1 MTGTKLVEAA
11 LMQFALHGYEGASLS
26 SIAGEVG
33 IKKESI
39 YSHFK
44 SKEHLFKSAFDYS
57 ISKEIEFI
65 DNFFSRAENGT
76 LIEKLRNFMTEYI
89 DRYEKTTNT
98 RFLIRNAFYPPANIK
113 EEIILKSYDLTEK
126 LESMLLNEVEL
137 IIHKISNKLQPEE
150 VVMTYITILDGL
162 FVEMLYG
169 GKSERLSK
177 RRHSSWKVFVEG
189 IGYKH

>member
-11 LMQFALHGYEGASLS
+11 LLQFALHGYEGASLS

-65 DNFFSRAENGT
+65 EVFFSGTGNST
-76 LIEKLRNFMTEYI
+76 LIEKLEVFITEYI
-89 DRYEKTTNT
+89 ERYEKTTNT
-98 RFLIRNAFYPPANIK
+98 RFLVRNAYFPPAHIK
-113 EEIILKSYDLTEK
+113 EEMILKSYDITEK
-126 LESMLLNEVEL
+126 LESMLLNEIEL
-137 IIHKISNKLQPEE
+137 VIHRLSNNVQPED
-150 VVMTYITILDGL
+150 VVMTYLTLLDGL

-177 RRHSSWKVFVEG
+177 RIHSSWKVFVEG